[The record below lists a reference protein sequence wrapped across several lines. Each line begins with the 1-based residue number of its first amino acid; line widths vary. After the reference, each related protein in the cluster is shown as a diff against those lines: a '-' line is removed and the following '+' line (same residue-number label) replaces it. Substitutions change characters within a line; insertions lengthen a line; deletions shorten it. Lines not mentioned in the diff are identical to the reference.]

1 MNPYPIF
8 FQKIA
13 ERYNCQQCLW
23 LYGPDHTITEVGAM
37 NIFILLDKGNGQKEL
52 VTPAL
57 DGGIILPGVTRYY
70 GLPFF
75 YSRLRLARIGMARRD
90 TVRLCQLPAI
100 NLTYS
105 SPCHEFVH
113 FGKIWLDR
121 A

>member
-75 YSRLRLARIGMARRD
+75 TPNSVCQELAWRDGTRSDFVNSR
-90 TVRLCQLPAI
+90 QLI
-100 NLTYS
+100 
-105 SPCHEFVH
+105 
-113 FGKIWLDR
+113 
-121 A
+121 